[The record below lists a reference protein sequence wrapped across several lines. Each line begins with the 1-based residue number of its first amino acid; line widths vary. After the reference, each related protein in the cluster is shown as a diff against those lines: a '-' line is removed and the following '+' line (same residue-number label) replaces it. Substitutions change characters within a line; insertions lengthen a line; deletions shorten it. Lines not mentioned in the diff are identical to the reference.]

1 MNEKLEKLMENDELL
16 KGLVECSTP
25 DELMKILKE
34 NELELEEGLTPEEAF
49 KAVKE
54 YQNDEVSEEALENV
68 SGGMAI
74 STGLMVVGAYV
85 LAGGE
90 LSFLGAYAYQKIK
103 NFLKIKW

>member
-1 MNEKLEKLMENDELL
+1 MNEKMEKLMANDELM

-54 YQNDEVSEEALENV
+54 YQNDEVNDDQLENV
-68 SGGMAI
+68 SGGIAI
-74 STGLMVVGAYV
+74 STALLAVGAYV

-90 LSFLGAYAYQKIK
+90 LTFLGAYAYQKVK
-103 NFLKIKW
+103 NAKIKW